1 MGQLNLKSLVRIKK
15 YRSYRGQTGGILPD
29 ILQRDFKADK
39 PCQKWVTDISEF
51 SLLGQKIYLST
62 ILDLYNGEIVSYTY
76 NHRPNYEF
84 VKAMLQSALSRIPE
98 QTDMIL
104 HSDQGWH
111 YQMKTYQHALK
122 QRGIRQSMS
131 RKGNCLDNAVMEN
144 FFGILKSEF
153 FYLLKFSS
161 IDEFLRELDDYISY
175 YNTVRIKSKLLGM
188 SPVQYRFHSDFVT

>member
-1 MGQLNLKSLVRIKK
+1 MSQLKLKSLVRIKK

-51 SLLGQKIYLST
+51 SLLGQKVYLST

-76 NHRPNYEF
+76 NHRPSYALVSE
-84 VKAMLQSALSRIPE
+84 MLQAALPKLPE
-98 QTDMIL
+98 QTTLLI

-111 YQMKTYQHALK
+111 YQMKTYQHTLK

-153 FYLLKFSS
+153 FYLSKFDT
-161 IDEFLRELDDYISY
+161 IDEFLRQLDDYIIY
-175 YNTVRIKSKLLGM
+175 YNTVRIKVKLKGL
-188 SPVQYRFHSDFVT
+188 SPVKYRIQSSSAA